1 MRQRRGEK
9 VGWIAG
15 WLGGFLWLC
24 ILSVLWLALGR
35 ITDGVL
41 GLVLFAAAVAA
52 IFTLAP
58 WKHPEAR
65 YWKLMLPIY
74 VILAA
79 ALGLCVWRGGGFGKL
94 ELSPW
99 SLFLLMPLLIP
110 FATAG
115 ARCWKDGD
123 A

>member
-24 ILSVLWLALGR
+24 LLSVLWLVLGR

-52 IFTLAP
+52 VLALAP
-58 WKHPEAR
+58 WKHPETR

-74 VILAA
+74 VILVAA
-79 ALGLCVWRGGGFGKL
+79 AGLCVWCVGGFGKL
-94 ELSPW
+94 GLSPW

-110 FATAG
+110 FATTG

>member
-1 MRQRRGEK
+1 MQKRRGER

-15 WLGGFLWLC
+15 WLGGFLWLLL
-24 ILSVLWLALGR
+24 LSVLWLVLGR

-41 GLVLFAAAVAA
+41 ALVLFASGVAAVL
-52 IFTLAP
+52 TLAP
-58 WKHPEAR
+58 WKHPETK

-79 ALGLCVWRGGGFGKL
+79 SIGLFVWRGGGFGKL
-94 ELSPW
+94 GLSPW

-110 FATAG
+110 FATTG
-115 ARCWKDGD
+115 ARRWKDGD
-123 A
+123 V